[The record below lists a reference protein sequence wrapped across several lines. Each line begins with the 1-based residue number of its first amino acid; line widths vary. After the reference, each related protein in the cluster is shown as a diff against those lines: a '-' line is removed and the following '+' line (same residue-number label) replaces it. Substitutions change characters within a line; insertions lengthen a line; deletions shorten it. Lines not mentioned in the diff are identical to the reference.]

1 MKLGLKNKTQQK
13 TRKAENEEPEESKLP
28 SEEIIDIPDTI
39 DDEIPAFDKIDSSIP
54 EVQETESAAIIDS
67 EKQPLPENT
76 ALSNKQKIAAIKRSI
91 QNKQYNLDREQTK
104 VKDWRVQGADR
115 IDKATKLYE
124 KRKAELE
131 DALKKT
137 EERFNKSIGKTQK
150 MWLDYSDNY
159 EKTKIKK
166 IEDDI
171 ILLQTELSKNCKIIL
186 FHGKKNL
193 RLHIHRI

>member
-13 TRKAENEEPEESKLP
+13 TKKAETEEPEDVNIP
-28 SEEIIDIPDTI
+28 SEENTDENREIEPINDLIPSEEEIPDV
-39 DDEIPAFDKIDSSIP
+39 KSSD
-54 EVQETESAAIIDS
+54 VKETESVPGTES
-67 EKQPLPENT
+67 EKPPVPENT
-76 ALSNKQKIAAIKRSI
+76 ALSNKQKIAALKRSI
-91 QNKQYNLDREQTK
+91 QNKQFSLDREQTK

-124 KRKAELE
+124 KRKKELE

-171 ILLQTELSKNCKIIL
+171 ILLQTELSKLESQEPKEAI
-186 FHGKKNL
+186 
-193 RLHIHRI
+193 